1 METRTI
7 KLIEAR
13 FFQLTLQPMNDSA
26 DSCRIIAVSDD
37 YCKLVNGIKRRSNL
51 MERV

>member
-26 DSCRIIAVSDD
+26 DSCRIIAVISSG
-37 YCKLVNGIKRRSNL
+37 KIFS
-51 MERV
+51 RVKIIMLFAKHWD